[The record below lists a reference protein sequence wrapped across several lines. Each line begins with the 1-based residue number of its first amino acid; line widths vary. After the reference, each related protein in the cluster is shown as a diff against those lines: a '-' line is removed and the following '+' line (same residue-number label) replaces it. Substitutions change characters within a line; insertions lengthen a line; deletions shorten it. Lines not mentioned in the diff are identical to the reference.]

1 MPYRLIAR
9 RPAPDFFVSIDDRRP
24 TLHKGSGRE
33 VVFRVDR
40 RDGFEG
46 NIDISVSGLPTGLSI
61 SQPIQ
66 IEAGHEVASA
76 VMTVAPDAPTP
87 AAEAWGQ
94 VKVLARTMIDGSPY
108 NRLIKVNDRPL
119 APDAERNERR
129 KMEAEQKHRRAQSQ
143 SDRAKRIARYRREH
157 EQDRAMLKEMAE
169 AFNYTLVGQEIVKG
183 RPAYVLEAAP
193 KPGYVPKS
201 RDTKVLPAMRG
212 KLWIDQADK
221 QWVRVE
227 AEVIRPVSFYAVASV
242 GPGTR
247 FIYEQ
252 APVNA
257 GLWMPSHFEVRVN
270 SSVFWMARNSST
282 DESYS
287 NYRRISEH
295 SAALP

>member
-1 MPYRLIAR
+1 MRLPVIFAI
-9 RPAPDFFVSIDDRRP
+9 PV
-24 TLHKGSGRE
+24 
-33 VVFRVDR
+33 
-40 RDGFEG
+40 
-46 NIDISVSGLPTGLSI
+46 
-61 SQPIQ
+61 
-66 IEAGHEVASA
+66 
-76 VMTVAPDAPTP
+76 
-87 AAEAWGQ
+87 
-94 VKVLARTMIDGSPY
+94 VLAANAAAVDVPSLIKASVAATQRNFNESDSFSFVERDVERKLDASGAAKSQTVKTYEVTMIDGSPY